1 MPEPWTGIPSIIEGL
16 YLFTMGLRRNTMNV
30 GIVTTHIS
38 PDKGCGGMSVP
49 VGVLTKAWAERG
61 RQVVVV
67 AADASNA
74 GRLRPEDV
82 QLGDGVEVRLYRCH
96 GFHRWGFGFGAIPE
110 IFKLCL
116 QAPVVY
122 IHGIATWP
130 STLAAVF
137 CTLLRRPFMVAVQ
150 GGLMPGHVD
159 LIRRRK
165 PHKWL
170 YCQWLVLPTLRR
182 AIAVHCTSDIEA
194 RGVRSVLGEDA
205 RVLLVPN
212 GIDSRHI
219 QAAQYPAGAGLRL
232 CFPGQIQREKGINAF
247 VRAWLKVRRPE
258 DSLVVAGHGVDGPYF
273 EEFQAL
279 ARQAQGAVSYRGYL
293 ERGEVMELLASSH
306 FLVLPSGLEKADGMR
321 GNVGNVV
328 AEALAA
334 GRPVLVAK
342 GLAWDHLQALGAGF
356 VFDRT
361 EASLRGV
368 LRKAQALDALAWG
381 RMAWNGRR
389 HVEQQL
395 NPAKLGEQVW
405 DALTR
410 PVHVGTGQQLAEESF
425 HD

>member
-1 MPEPWTGIPSIIEGL
+1 
-16 YLFTMGLRRNTMNV
+16 MNI

-38 PDKGCGGMSVP
+38 PAKGCGGMAVAA
-49 VGVLTKAWAERG
+49 GVLAKTWAERG

-67 AADASNA
+67 AADQSIA
-74 GRLRPEDV
+74 GRSRPEDV

-96 GFHRWGFGFGAIPE
+96 GVRRWSFGLGAIPE

-137 CTLLRRPFMVAVQ
+137 CTLLRRPFMVAVH

-159 LIRRRK
+159 PIRRRK

-170 YCQWLVLPTLRR
+170 YYQWLTLPTLRR
-182 AIAVHCTSDIEA
+182 AIAVHCTSDTEV
-194 RGVRSVLGEDA
+194 RGVRNVLGEDA

-212 GIDSRHI
+212 GIDSRNI
-219 QAAQYPAGAGLRL
+219 QVAQYPAGTGLRL
-232 CFPGQIQREKGINAF
+232 CFLGYIQREKGINAF
-247 VRAWLKVRRPE
+247 VRAWLKVRRSE
-258 DSLVVAGHGVDGPYF
+258 DTLVIAGHGVDGPYF

-279 ARQAQGAVSYRGYL
+279 ARQAQGAISYRGYL

-306 FLVLPSGLEKADGMR
+306 FLVLPSGLEKADSMR
-321 GNVGNVV
+321 ENFGNVV
-328 AEALAA
+328 AEAMAA

-342 GLAWDHLQALGAGF
+342 GLAWDHLQAVGAGF

-389 HVEQQL
+389 YVEQQL
-395 NPAKLGEQVW
+395 NPVKLGEQVW

-410 PVHVGTGQQLAEESF
+410 PAHVEAGRGIVP
-425 HD
+425 